1 MSGAAP
7 LAWVQRTRRLIKGAA
22 RRGGERL
29 YELRFGVST
38 ADVVYHED
46 LGLETDDRVWHDP
59 SSWLA
64 VRKALAS
71 LEIGRTDVFADFG
84 SGLGRVVLVASTI
97 PFARVI
103 GVEVSEQLNEQA
115 QANLDKSRAR
125 RRCGSIELVTSDA
138 TAWEIPPDLT
148 VAYFYSPFTGEVF
161 ARVLENLL
169 ASVDA
174 HPRPLRVV
182 YNYPVE
188 HNRLLRSGRARVLDV
203 ASAQW
208 PARPAASEVIVTY
221 QLLPGDAAV
230 ARELEGSFTQ
240 RLDRIGPWAG
250 EHQPGFRLEKPE
262 RLGGVVLDRPARS

>member
-1 MSGAAP
+1 MGGGAP
-7 LAWVQRTRRLIKGAA
+7 LVHRVRRLIKGAA

-29 YELRFGVST
+29 YELRYGVRT

-64 VRKALAS
+64 VRKALTS
-71 LEIGRTDVFADFG
+71 LEIEPTDVLADFG
-84 SGLGRVVLVASTI
+84 SGLGRVVLVASTL

-115 QANLDKSRAR
+115 RANLDKSRAR
-125 RRCGSIELVTSDA
+125 RRCGAIELVTTDA

-148 VAYFYSPFTGEVF
+148 VAYLYSPFTGEVF
-161 ARVLENLL
+161 ARVLDNLI
-169 ASVDA
+169 ASVDE

-203 ASAQW
+203 AGAQW
-208 PARPAASEVIVTY
+208 PPRPAAAEAIVTY

-230 ARELEGSFTQ
+230 ARQLEGSFTQ
-240 RLDRIGPWAG
+240 RLARIGPWAG
-250 EHQPGFRLEKPE
+250 EHEPGFRLEKPQ
-262 RLGGVVLDRPARS
+262 RLGGVVLDRPARD